1 MDNKTKMQKDELKNN
16 IDKLDK
22 QQFKMFFTIL
32 VHYWVNHKYFINK
45 WNFFNLWCELNELCH
60 ETEESFPDPH
70 DDHNLVKSFCQEHPF
85 YFIDMLELELVKKLF
100 CEYLDKDLDTITIAT
115 EKLHTGDLRVACES
129 INEAMGLAEDVNEL
143 VSQAEEY
150 MKAFS

>member
-22 QQFKMFFTIL
+22 QQFKIFFTIL

-85 YFIDMLELELVKKLF
+85 FFIDMLELELVKKLF
-100 CEYLDKDLDTITIAT
+100 CEYLDKDLDAITIAT